1 MCVHSDSLSLS
12 LPLFSL
18 RLLGQHALTPP
29 RMYFPNKTELLH
41 GAITLSESYDAP
53 RGLTSVASNFCCD
66 KTEPRKLHIPLA
78 TLIDKGKVNIGVV
91 FLVGNHM
98 LHQLCKSQ
106 LPEHRESK
114 QGSEEAQSTQP

>member
-1 MCVHSDSLSLS
+1 
-12 LPLFSL
+12 
-18 RLLGQHALTPP
+18 
-29 RMYFPNKTELLH
+29 MYFPNKTELLH

-66 KTEPRKLHIPLA
+66 KTEPRKLHIPLT